1 MRIVP
6 RLWPLTAILSI
17 ACVQAPPHATLTVDG
32 GRQPKSHA
40 VLVLPTTC
48 TSLSYPELCLPA
60 TYATAGGVPHVYP
73 PSFAAYIDPALRL
86 KLEFAGFTLAEAGA
100 MRITTADR
108 VDANGTS
115 RQIEGDGPQTVADL
129 GIEDVRTIAASLA
142 LPSVLAP
149 TLTIGPAPHAMHDG
163 ILTVALVEVSTMR
176 PRWTVTCRETLYTPE
191 ETTNRLANCAGHGVR
206 AIIAPENL
214 IGKAL

>member
-1 MRIVP
+1 M
-6 RLWPLTAILSI
+6 WPLTALLGA

-32 GRQPKSHA
+32 GRQPNSHA

-60 TYATAGGVPHVYP
+60 TYATGGAPRVVP

-108 VDANGTS
+108 VDVNGNS
-115 RQIEGDGPQTVADL
+115 RQIAGEGPGTVADL
-129 GIEDVRTIAASLA
+129 GIEDVRAVATSLA
-142 LPSVLAP
+142 LPSVLVP
-149 TLTIGPAPHAMHDG
+149 TLTIGPAPHAMHEG
-163 ILTVALVEVSTMR
+163 ILHVALLEVSTMR
-176 PRWTVTCRETLYTPE
+176 PRWTVTCREILYTPD
-191 ETTNRLANCAGHGVR
+191 ETTNRLANCAGNGVL